1 MLPVKNLRLLP
12 SLVKLDNDVGVNQK
26 VILVG
31 TNESNLQDQL
41 TFNKQRKELC
51 VPISAEN

>member
-31 TNESNLQDQL
+31 TNESNQQDQL